1 MHATIQTASGRY
13 LDLSAPSPRHID
25 IGDIA
30 HALSNICRFGG
41 HTREFYS
48 VAQHSVMASR
58 IVPPEHA
65 LAALLHDAAEAYIG
79 DMVLPAKQ
87 LLPQFRT
94 LEADVWQAVAVA
106 FGLPEELPPCVKRA
120 DLVILATERRD
131 LLSEQA
137 TPWPVLEGVTPLP
150 AVIAPWKPSDACALF
165 ELRYWEIRDRRSA
178 EQRSV
183 AQGGAT

>member
-1 MHATIQTASGRY
+1 MYATIQTASGRY
-13 LDLSAPSPRHID
+13 VDLSAPSPRHIE

-65 LAALLHDAAEAYIG
+65 LAALLHDAAEAYVG

-87 LLPQFRT
+87 MLPEFRT

-106 FGLPEELPPCVKRA
+106 FGLPEELPACVKRA
-120 DLVILATERRD
+120 DLVMLATERRD
-131 LLSEQA
+131 LMAEQS
-137 TPWPVLEGVTPLP
+137 TPWPVLEGVTTLP
-150 AVIAPWKPSDACALF
+150 DAITPWKPSDARALF
-165 ELRYWEIRDRRSA
+165 VLRYWEIKDRMLAAERSA
-178 EQRSV
+178 
-183 AQGGAT
+183 A